1 MKNIILQK
9 KSQRK
14 RMLKNVQKQK
24 QQEGQERKIAN
35 N

>member
-24 QQEGQERKIAN
+24 QQEGQERKTAN